1 MTKPPKKVSAC
12 SRSTP
17 AGRAWRFGLSPKGTA
32 ALRPCCCLMSIDEG
46 GSDGNNKEGEGGPSN
61 AGTLHGRWIYA
72 DEGADEIHR
81 QIREML
87 SEYEDVSRV
96 AELAA
101 LIAEHGGL
109 FASLAAHFGGTSGIE
124 DAQRYMEE
132 GYCGAFDSLE
142 EYAEQFVDECYSSEI
157 EKLPEF
163 IRYHIDYQG
172 IARDLEL
179 NGDVF
184 TIEHDHRVHVFCGNV

>member
-1 MTKPPKKVSAC
+1 
-12 SRSTP
+12 
-17 AGRAWRFGLSPKGTA
+17 
-32 ALRPCCCLMSIDEG
+32 MSIDEG

-87 SEYEDVSRV
+87 SESEEEIAEEWAIHDYDGFGNVQLTEYEDVSRV

>member
-87 SEYEDVSRV
+87 SESEEEIAEEWAIHDYDGFGNVQLTEYEDVSRV

-101 LIAEHGGL
+101 LI
-109 FASLAAHFGGTSGIE
+109 
-124 DAQRYMEE
+124 
-132 GYCGAFDSLE
+132 
-142 EYAEQFVDECYSSEI
+142 
-157 EKLPEF
+157 
-163 IRYHIDYQG
+163 
-172 IARDLEL
+172 
-179 NGDVF
+179 
-184 TIEHDHRVHVFCGNV
+184 